1 MALAGR
7 YRTMFDM
14 QAQRFNAPED
24 EEGKAYDALT

>member
-14 QAQRFNAPED
+14 QAQRFNVPD
-24 EEGKAYDALT
+24 DQEGTTYDVLS